1 MKKTLYS
8 LMLSEDVVR
17 RIDLQA
23 HRQGTSRS
31 NLVNQILAEYASV
44 MTPERRINDIFSTIE
59 EMLRPDR
66 EIIPFFV
73 PNQQT
78 MSFKSSLEYK
88 YRPTVKYE
96 VEIYRSTEN
105 ELGELCVIYRTQ
117 SEALIRAMTEFFR
130 LWKRIEDA
138 RLSPRL
144 RGGYARYSHYEGRFI
159 RSIQLPRDRDY
170 SNADIAAAL
179 SDYIKFFDMMMKGFL
194 SGRYSPE
201 EIEDYYVT
209 RLDEGKMPV

>member
-1 MKKTLYS
+1 
-8 LMLSEDVVR
+8 MLSEDVVR
-17 RIDLQA
+17 RIDMLA
-23 HRQGTSRS
+23 HRQGTNRS

-44 MTPERRINDIFSTIE
+44 MTPERRINDIFSIIE
-59 EMLRPDR
+59 QMLKPDR
-66 EIIPFFV
+66 EIVPFFV

-96 VEIYRSTEN
+96 VEIYRSAEN

-117 SEALIRAMTEFFR
+117 SAALIRAMTDFFK
-130 LWKRIEDA
+130 LWKRIEDSC
-138 RLSPRL
+138 LSPYV
-144 RGGYARYSHYEGRFI
+144 RGGRIRYAHYEGRFV

-170 SNADIAAAL
+170 SNADIAGAL
-179 SDYIKFFDMMMKGFL
+179 SDYIKFFDTMMKGYL

-201 EIEDYYVT
+201 EIEDFYVA
-209 RLDEGKMPV
+209 RLNEGKMLV